1 MAGRTAPGRC
11 RRRRPGSSGPDRAWS
26 RRALGSTRGRDWSTA
41 PTGRR
46 PRAPPASRPRTL
58 PSRPASRNRVCRLV
72 QMSQFVDEAQLNV
85 RGGDGGA
92 GCVSFRREGPVAK
105 GGPNGGD
112 GGKGGDVWL
121 VADHNVASLLAFRDH
136 PHRRAGNGVHGKGK
150 DMHGRTGD
158 DEVVLVPEGTLVHDL
173 YTGEVLAE

>member
-1 MAGRTAPGRC
+1 
-11 RRRRPGSSGPDRAWS
+11 
-26 RRALGSTRGRDWSTA
+26 
-41 PTGRR
+41 
-46 PRAPPASRPRTL
+46 
-58 PSRPASRNRVCRLV
+58 
-72 QMSQFVDEAQLNV
+72 MSQFVDEAQLNV

-173 YTGEVLAE
+173 YTGEVLAELLEPRRPVARRRRRAWRPRQRPLPHQPSPGADVRRAGRARRGAVAAGWSCS